1 MTEDAPQ
8 TPVLVADDE
17 VQLLELCGRVLGR
30 QGYEVLTARNGD
42 EAVRAFAARRGEVRA
57 VVMDAT
63 LAPAGAAPA
72 CEQILKLGDDVG
84 VVVTSGGDLDA
95 PLRALLTEHRG
106 VFLRKPFPPAA
117 LVRAVRDAQ
126 ARGAG

>member
-1 MTEDAPQ
+1 VTEDTPQ

-17 VQLLELCGRVLGR
+17 AQLLELCGRVLER

-63 LAPAGAAPA
+63 LSPAGAAPA
-72 CEQILKLGDDVG
+72 CAEILRLAHDVG
-84 VVVTSGGDLDA
+84 VVVTGGGDLEP
-95 PLRALLTEHRG
+95 PLRELLAQHRG

-117 LVRAVRDAQ
+117 LVRAVRDVQ
-126 ARGAG
+126 TGGAV